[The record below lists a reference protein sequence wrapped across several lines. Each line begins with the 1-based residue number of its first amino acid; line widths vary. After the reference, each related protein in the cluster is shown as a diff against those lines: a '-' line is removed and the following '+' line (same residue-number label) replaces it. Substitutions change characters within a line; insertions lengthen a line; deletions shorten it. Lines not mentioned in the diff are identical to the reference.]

1 MLNLYRS
8 KKQLQYDERNQTP
21 VQNPALTTDKHTLF
35 YLKTPASIQMFHED
49 MRCLCRVRRTTSLT
63 LTLRDTR
70 LTLPIV
76 SSSNWQLAV
85 NGFIPYPWVAL
96 SFFKVNQ
103 VCWTA
108 WIFGNKGNRCGRCKW
123 KHSVAR
129 AVYVLTKKR
138 TPLRDIA
145 TLNPFQKQRCIVE
158 KSQSSIQLL
167 GSLLASG
174 KKIVRINCKIIDQW
188 YQPSRQ
194 ICC

>member
-103 VCWTA
+103 VC
-108 WIFGNKGNRCGRCKW
+108 
-123 KHSVAR
+123 
-129 AVYVLTKKR
+129 
-138 TPLRDIA
+138 
-145 TLNPFQKQRCIVE
+145 
-158 KSQSSIQLL
+158 
-167 GSLLASG
+167 
-174 KKIVRINCKIIDQW
+174 
-188 YQPSRQ
+188 
-194 ICC
+194 